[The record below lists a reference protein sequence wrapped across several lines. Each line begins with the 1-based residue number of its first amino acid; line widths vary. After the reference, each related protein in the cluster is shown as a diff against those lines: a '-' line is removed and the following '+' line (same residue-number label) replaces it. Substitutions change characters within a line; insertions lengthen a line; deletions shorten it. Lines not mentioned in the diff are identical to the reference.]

1 MRIFATSI
9 FDIMDVRIIIA
20 HLLEEH
26 DCVILPGFG
35 GFIGNYA
42 PARID
47 PLSHSFVPPSKKILF
62 NINLKQND
70 GLLCNRIVTDEGVS
84 YADALAM
91 VNELVTSIRHHLK
104 SGKSFIFPDVG
115 RLYAGREGTLQFEQ
129 EKGSNLLPDAFGLQT
144 FVSPPVS
151 RNSYSDRFE
160 KVLVTRQR
168 EISPSRRQFPTS
180 LKWAA
185 MLAIPI
191 GAAAIIG
198 ITQYDKLRN
207 PSVNNAGILSSVFS
221 RFSAS
226 SLVEKKEAPARGPEI
241 NYDFGAIPS
250 MFNDPSA
257 SNSTITGSSADP
269 DMDQLVNSARDAA
282 NRISDNN
289 TITANQEKEL
299 NKGLTDIEEK
309 TPSVVA
315 AATSGEDSEGISK
328 SNNFAIIIGAFKIRE
343 NATKCVQDANSK
355 GLNAGIYDRSRSG
368 LYRVAL
374 STTNKKK
381 EAESLLSDARSKGFS
396 GAWLLAK

>member
-1 MRIFATSI
+1 
-9 FDIMDVRIIIA
+9 MDVRVTISR
-20 HLLEEH
+20 LLEEH
-26 DCVILPGFG
+26 DCVILPGYG

-47 PLSHSFVPPSKKILF
+47 PVSHSFVPPSKKILF

-70 GLLCNRIVTDEGVS
+70 GLLCNRLVTDEGVS
-84 YADALAM
+84 YDDALAL
-91 VNELVTSIRHHLK
+91 VNELVTTIRHNLK
-104 SGKSFIFPDVG
+104 SGKSFIIPEVG
-115 RLYAGREGTLQFEQ
+115 RLFAGREGTLQFEQ
-129 EKGSNLLPDAFGLQT
+129 AKDHNLLPDAFGLLT

-160 KVLVTRQR
+160 KVLVPQQR
-168 EISPSRRQFPTS
+168 DISAPKRQFPRS

-226 SLVEKKEAPARGPEI
+226 SLVEKKEAPAHGPEI

-250 MFNDPSA
+250 IFSDPDPS
-257 SNSTITGSSADP
+257 SAPATRPSMDP
-269 DMDQLVNSARDAA
+269 DMDMLVNSAKHAA
-282 NRISDNN
+282 DQISDNN
-289 TITANQEKEL
+289 TITRDTKKENPL
-299 NKGLTDIEEK
+299 IVPDVDEK
-309 TPSVVA
+309 TL
-315 AATSGEDSEGISK
+315 TRYSETASSESSEVIHK
-328 SNNFAIIIGAFKIRE
+328 SDGFAIIIGAFKIRE
-343 NATKCVQDANSK
+343 NALKCVQDAISK

-374 STTNKKK
+374 TTTNKQKQ
-381 EAESLLSDARSKGFS
+381 AESLLSEARSKGFS

>member
-1 MRIFATSI
+1 
-9 FDIMDVRIIIA
+9 MDVRVTISR
-20 HLLEEH
+20 LLEEH
-26 DCVILPGFG
+26 DCVILPGYG

-47 PLSHSFVPPSKKILF
+47 PVSHSFVPPSKKILF

-70 GLLCNRIVTDEGVS
+70 GLLCNRLVTDEGVS
-84 YADALAM
+84 YDDALAL
-91 VNELVTSIRHHLK
+91 VNELVTTIRHNLK
-104 SGKSFIFPDVG
+104 SGKSFIIPEVG
-115 RLYAGREGTLQFEQ
+115 RLFAGREGTLQFEQ
-129 EKGSNLLPDAFGLQT
+129 AKDHNLLPDAFGLLT

-160 KVLVTRQR
+160 KVLVPQQR
-168 EISPSRRQFPTS
+168 DISAPKRQFPRS

-226 SLVEKKEAPARGPEI
+226 SLVEKKEAPAYGPEI

-250 MFNDPSA
+250 IFSDPDPS
-257 SNSTITGSSADP
+257 SAPATRPSMDP
-269 DMDQLVNSARDAA
+269 DMDMLVNSAKHAA
-282 NRISDNN
+282 DQISDNN
-289 TITANQEKEL
+289 TITRDTKKENPL
-299 NKGLTDIEEK
+299 IVPDVDEK
-309 TPSVVA
+309 TL
-315 AATSGEDSEGISK
+315 TRYSETASSESSEVIHK
-328 SNNFAIIIGAFKIRE
+328 SDGFAIIIGAFKIRE
-343 NATKCVQDANSK
+343 NALKCVQDAISK

-374 STTNKKK
+374 TTTNKQKQ
-381 EAESLLSDARSKGFS
+381 AESLLSEARSKGFS

>member
-1 MRIFATSI
+1 
-9 FDIMDVRIIIA
+9 MDVRMIISR
-20 HLLEEH
+20 LLEEH
-26 DCVILPGFG
+26 DCVILPGYG

-47 PLSHSFVPPSKKILF
+47 PVSHSFIPPSKKILF

-70 GLLCNRIVTDEGVS
+70 GLLCNRLVTDAGVS
-84 YADALAM
+84 YADALVL
-91 VNELVTSIRHHLK
+91 VNELVNGISHSLK
-104 SGKSFIFPDVG
+104 SGKSFSIPEVG
-115 RLYAGREGTLQFEQ
+115 RLFAGREGTIQFEQ
-129 EKGSNLLPDAFGLQT
+129 AKDHNLLPDAFGLHT

-160 KVLVTRQR
+160 KVLLPRLKDSSAQ
-168 EISPSRRQFPTS
+168 RRQFPRS

-207 PSVNNAGILSSVFS
+207 PSINNAGILSSVFS

-226 SLVEKKEAPARGPEI
+226 SLVEKKEAPAHGPEI

-250 MFNDPSA
+250 VFNDPAPSSDPSTSS
-257 SNSTITGSSADP
+257 SNDP
-269 DMDQLVNSARDAA
+269 DMDMLVNSTRQAA
-282 NRISDNN
+282 DQISENN
-289 TITANQEKEL
+289 TITSDSKKGNPLFVPDVDEKSPARYTET
-299 NKGLTDIEEK
+299 NSSEG
-309 TPSVVA
+309 
-315 AATSGEDSEGISK
+315 SGEIRSK
-328 SNNFAIIIGAFKIRE
+328 DNFAIIIGAFKIHE
-343 NATKCVQDANSK
+343 NALKCIQDANSR
-355 GLNAGIYDRSRSG
+355 GMNAGIYDRTRTG

-374 STTNKKK
+374 TTTNWKK
-381 EAESLLSDARSKGFS
+381 EAKGLLNDARNKGFS

>member
-1 MRIFATSI
+1 
-9 FDIMDVRIIIA
+9 MDVRVTISR
-20 HLLEEH
+20 LLEEH
-26 DCVILPGFG
+26 DCVILPGYG

-47 PLSHSFVPPSKKILF
+47 PVSHSFVPPSKKILF

-70 GLLCNRIVTDEGVS
+70 GLLCNRLVTDEGVS
-84 YADALAM
+84 YDDALAL
-91 VNELVTSIRHHLK
+91 VNELVTTIRHNLK
-104 SGKSFIFPDVG
+104 SGKSFIIPEVG
-115 RLYAGREGTLQFEQ
+115 RLFAGREGTLQFEQ
-129 EKGSNLLPDAFGLQT
+129 AKDHNLLPDAFGLLT

-160 KVLVTRQR
+160 KVLVPQQR
-168 EISPSRRQFPTS
+168 DISAPKRQFPRS

-226 SLVEKKEAPARGPEI
+226 SLVEKKEAPAYGPEI

-250 MFNDPSA
+250 IFSDPDPS
-257 SNSTITGSSADP
+257 SAPATRPSMDP
-269 DMDQLVNSARDAA
+269 DMDMLVNSAKHAA
-282 NRISDNN
+282 DQISDNN
-289 TITANQEKEL
+289 TITRDTKKENPL
-299 NKGLTDIEEK
+299 IVPDVDEK
-309 TPSVVA
+309 TL
-315 AATSGEDSEGISK
+315 TRYSETASSESSEVIHK
-328 SNNFAIIIGAFKIRE
+328 SDGFAIIIGAFKIRE
-343 NATKCVQDANSK
+343 NALKCVQDAISK

-374 STTNKKK
+374 TTTYKQKQ
-381 EAESLLSDARSKGFS
+381 AESLLSEARSKGFS

>member
-1 MRIFATSI
+1 
-9 FDIMDVRIIIA
+9 MDVRVTISR
-20 HLLEEH
+20 LLEEH
-26 DCVILPGFG
+26 DCVILPGYG

-47 PLSHSFVPPSKKILF
+47 PVSHSFVPPSKKILF

-70 GLLCNRIVTDEGVS
+70 GLLCNRLVTDEGVS
-84 YADALAM
+84 YDDALAL
-91 VNELVTSIRHHLK
+91 VNELVTTIRHNLK
-104 SGKSFIFPDVG
+104 SGKSFIIPEVG
-115 RLYAGREGTLQFEQ
+115 RLFAGREGTLQFEQ
-129 EKGSNLLPDAFGLQT
+129 AKDHNLLPDAFGLLT

-160 KVLVTRQR
+160 KVLVPQQR
-168 EISPSRRQFPTS
+168 DISAPKRQFPRS

-226 SLVEKKEAPARGPEI
+226 SLVEKKEAPAYGPEI

-250 MFNDPSA
+250 TFSDPDPS
-257 SNSTITGSSADP
+257 SAPATRPSMDP
-269 DMDQLVNSARDAA
+269 DMDMLVNSAKHAA
-282 NRISDNN
+282 DQISDNN
-289 TITANQEKEL
+289 TITRDTKKENPL
-299 NKGLTDIEEK
+299 IVPDVDEK
-309 TPSVVA
+309 TL
-315 AATSGEDSEGISK
+315 TRYSETASSESSEVIHK
-328 SNNFAIIIGAFKIRE
+328 SDGFAIIIGAFKIRE
-343 NATKCVQDANSK
+343 NALKCVQDAISK

-374 STTNKKK
+374 TTTNKQKQ
-381 EAESLLSDARSKGFS
+381 AESLLSEARSKGFS

>member
-1 MRIFATSI
+1 
-9 FDIMDVRIIIA
+9 MDVRVTISR
-20 HLLEEH
+20 LLEEH
-26 DCVILPGFG
+26 DCVILPGYG

-47 PLSHSFVPPSKKILF
+47 PVSHSFVPPSKKILF

-70 GLLCNRIVTDEGVS
+70 GLLCNRLVTDEGVS
-84 YADALAM
+84 YDDALAL
-91 VNELVTSIRHHLK
+91 VNELVTTIRHNLK
-104 SGKSFIFPDVG
+104 SGMSFIIPEVG
-115 RLYAGREGTLQFEQ
+115 RLFAGREGTLQFEQ
-129 EKGSNLLPDAFGLQT
+129 AKDHNLLLDAFGLLT

-160 KVLVTRQR
+160 KVLVPQQR
-168 EISPSRRQFPTS
+168 DISAPKRQFPRS

-226 SLVEKKEAPARGPEI
+226 SLVEKKEAPAYGPEI

-250 MFNDPSA
+250 IFSDPDPS
-257 SNSTITGSSADP
+257 SAPATRPSMDP
-269 DMDQLVNSARDAA
+269 DMDMLVNSAKHAA
-282 NRISDNN
+282 DQISDNN
-289 TITANQEKEL
+289 TITRDTKKENPL
-299 NKGLTDIEEK
+299 IVPDVDEK
-309 TPSVVA
+309 TL
-315 AATSGEDSEGISK
+315 TRYSETASSESSEVIHK
-328 SNNFAIIIGAFKIRE
+328 SDGFAIIIGAFKIRE
-343 NATKCVQDANSK
+343 NALKCVQDAISK

-374 STTNKKK
+374 TTTNKQKQ
-381 EAESLLSDARSKGFS
+381 AESLLSEARSKGFS